1 MKWRAV
7 IGLIAAAVLIVS
19 SVAHSIL
26 GWRALG
32 SQLTRGGAPRD
43 LIDGI
48 HIGWQFGGV
57 SMLTFGIIAATI
69 FTQRLRGRLV
79 STLPTAV
86 IGVVYVL
93 FGGWALIASGNPFF
107 FIFIVPGTLLALAST
122 RGKAHGPNHAE

>member
-7 IGLIAAAVLIVS
+7 TGLIAAAILIAS
-19 SVAHSIL
+19 SLAHSIL

-32 SQLTRGGAPRD
+32 TQLTRGGAPSN

-57 SMLTFGIIAATI
+57 AMLTFGIIAAAI
-69 FTQRLRGRLV
+69 FIQRLRGNLV

-86 IGVVYVL
+86 IGVVYAL
-93 FGGWALIASGNPFF
+93 FGGWALFSSGNPFF
-107 FIFIVPGTLLALAST
+107 LIFLLPGSLLALASKPA
-122 RGKAHGPNHAE
+122 R